1 MSDQRVREAAL
12 ELAEPAAEAARAA
25 SGGVAEVLL
34 GLQRAHGNAAVARF
48 VAGRRMLQRS
58 PESDVI
64 DRNTDWLGANLNEEK
79 LGAELA
85 ALLPADG
92 NLVNKVIWKLSDSD
106 RDDVV
111 LALVEAVPLDS
122 ELRKKAVGNDWLFR
136 GMVRWLIE
144 GETADDEAKAIDR
157 LTRAWS
163 GTHRRLKAESWSTD
177 STIVA
182 ALTSQGATL
191 QSSSSGWASGDF
203 VHDEYAIV
211 MDTMPSGTTPEAYL
225 GEMASD
231 LNKAVN
237 DSSFNTI
244 NTFHRRPLGSGGPAV
259 GDVYHI
265 DIAGPDN
272 GSVMLVE
279 STADHFIFQTVETKE
294 DGTHPEYGARQFG
307 FERLESGAV
316 RWYTRGT
323 SRPGMTPG
331 GGTIGRHAQERGW
344 TRMLRGIAAELV
356 GRGGTERGG
365 SFSSWNTH
373 RNDATGS

>member
-1 MSDQRVREAAL
+1 MHEAAP
-12 ELAEPAAEAARAA
+12 EPAEAAPDVAARAA
-25 SGGVAEVLL
+25 AGGAPELLL
-34 GLQRAHGNAAVARF
+34 GLQRSHGNAAVARF
-48 VAGRRMLQRS
+48 VAGRRMIQRS
-58 PESDVI
+58 PEQDVI

-85 ALLPADG
+85 DLLPADG
-92 NLVNKVIWKLSDSD
+92 NLVNKVLWKLSDSD

-111 LALVEAVPLDS
+111 VSLVEAVPFDS
-122 ELRKKAVGNDWLFR
+122 ELRKKAAGNDWLFR

-144 GETADDEAKAIDR
+144 GQTEEDEAKAIDR

-163 GTHRRLKAESWSTD
+163 RTHRRLKAESWSTD

-182 ALTSQGATL
+182 ALASHGASF

-203 VHDEYAIV
+203 IHDEYSIV

-225 GEMASD
+225 QEMAKD

-237 DSSFNTI
+237 SSDFDSI
-244 NTFHRRPLGSGGPAV
+244 NTFHRRPLGTGGPAV

-279 STADHFIFQTVETKE
+279 SASDHFIFQTVETKE

-307 FERLESGAV
+307 FERLEGGAV

-323 SRPGMTPG
+323 SRPGHAPG
-331 GGTIGRHAQERGW
+331 GGTIGRHAQEKGW
-344 TRMLRGIAAELV
+344 TSMLKGMAAELV
-356 GRGGTERGG
+356 SRGGTERSG
-365 SFSSWNTH
+365 SFGSWNTH
-373 RNDATGS
+373 RDDLTGS

>member
-1 MSDQRVREAAL
+1 VSHERSHEA
-12 ELAEPAAEAARAA
+12 AAEAAEPAVALPAA
-25 SGGVAEVLL
+25 PGGAAGLLL
-34 GLQRAHGNAAVARF
+34 GLQRSAGNAAVARL
-48 VAGRRMLQRS
+48 VAGRRMILRS
-58 PESDVI
+58 PEQDVI

-85 ALLPADG
+85 GLLPGDP
-92 NLVNKVIWKLSDSD
+92 NLVNKVLWKLPSSD

-136 GMVRWLIE
+136 GMVNWLIDGPTE
-144 GETADDEAKAIDR
+144 VDEAKAIDR

-163 GTHRRLKAESWSTD
+163 GTHRRLKTEGWSSD
-177 STIVA
+177 PAVVA
-182 ALTSQGATL
+182 ALKAQGATF
-191 QSSSSGWASGDF
+191 QSSSDWWASGDF
-203 VHDEYAIV
+203 IHDEYAIV

-225 GEMASD
+225 AEMAAD

-237 DSSFNTI
+237 SADFDSI
-244 NTFHRRPLGSGGPAV
+244 NTFHRRPLGTGGPAV

-265 DIAGPDN
+265 DIKGPDN

-279 STADHFIFQTVETKE
+279 STSDHFIFQTVTTKE

-307 FERLESGAV
+307 FEKLQGGAV

-323 SRPGMTPG
+323 SRPAMTPG
-331 GGTIGRHAQERGW
+331 GGTIGRHAQEAGW
-344 TRMLRGIAAELV
+344 TRMLRGMAAELV
-356 GRGGTERGG
+356 KRGGTERSG
-365 SFSSWNTH
+365 SFSTWNTH
-373 RNDATGS
+373 RNDATS

>member
-1 MSDQRVREAAL
+1 MQAAAP
-12 ELAEPAAEAARAA
+12 EVADPAGAASVPSAPRGAAEL
-25 SGGVAEVLL
+25 LL
-34 GLQRAHGNAAVARF
+34 GLQRSHGNAAVARF
-48 VAGRRMLQRS
+48 VAGRRMIQRS
-58 PESDVI
+58 PEQDVI
-64 DRNTDWLGANLNEEK
+64 DRNTDWLGANLNEEQ

-85 ALLPADG
+85 GLLPSDG
-92 NLVNKVIWKLSDSD
+92 NLVNKVLWKLSSSD

-111 LALVEAVPLDS
+111 VALVEAVPFDS
-122 ELRKKAVGNDWLFR
+122 ELRKKAAGNAWLFK
-136 GMVRWLIE
+136 GMVRWLIDGPTE
-144 GETADDEAKAIDR
+144 DDEAKAIDR

-163 GTHRRLKAESWSTD
+163 GAHRRLKAESWNTD
-177 STIVA
+177 STVVA
-182 ALTSQGATL
+182 ALKSQGATL

-203 VHDEYAIV
+203 IHDEYAIV

-237 DSSFNTI
+237 SSDFDSI
-244 NTFHRRPLGSGGPAV
+244 NTFHRRPLASGGPAV

-279 STADHFIFQTVETKE
+279 STSDHFIFQTVETKE

-307 FERLESGAV
+307 FERLEGGAV

-323 SRPGMTPG
+323 SRPALTPG
-331 GGTIGRHAQERGW
+331 GGTIGRHAQEKGW
-344 TRMLRGIAAELV
+344 TRMLKGIAAELV
-356 GRGGTERGG
+356 KRGGTERSG